1 MGLIATRKTPLRS
14 LPQVITIRVY
24 EAGEDDDRDFLAEH
38 NFSVAQLQ
46 AEENLRVAEQ
56 EYAFDR
62 DRGSVRFG
70 VRLKYLVPPAKNKD
84 GSVMN
89 KVSDVAG
96 KCRTRMTTWFL
107 IELF

>member
-1 MGLIATRKTPLRS
+1 M
-14 LPQVITIRVY
+14 ITIRVY
-24 EAGEDDDRDFLAEH
+24 EAGEDDDKDFLAEH
-38 NFSVAQLQ
+38 NFSVAGLQ

-62 DRGSVRFG
+62 ERGRVRFG
-70 VRLKYLVPPAKNKD
+70 ARLKYLVPPAKAKD

-96 KCRTRMTTWFL
+96 ESRNEVVFRIHPWPD
-107 IELF
+107 